1 MKYFWDTITS
11 VAYWR
16 YVLFSRSGI
25 QALLSIAGA
34 IWLIIEVLDFFQIY
48 TRDEYGKFGFAIVLL
63 VSSFL
68 AILVRRPI
76 TSIEVRFPEHDFY
89 LEVRIGDLFDAAGA
103 VVISSNTVFESDV
116 ANGKIDPNSLQGQF
130 VAKYFPGDQCR
141 LINKIQE
148 ILTDVGEPPYPLGT
162 TVSIDTNGKT
172 FYLLAMSELNRQ
184 GNARSTPEGVDQA
197 LASFWRYIREAGAL
211 QELAVPVIGTARGRL
226 NISRKK
232 MIERISQSYAEA
244 SREGK
249 FTDRLVIMV
258 HPNDARRF
266 QVNLYDIKDHLT
278 HTLERM

>member
-1 MKYFWDTITS
+1 MKYFWDTVTS

-34 IWLIIEVLDFFQIY
+34 IWLIIEVLDFFKIY
-48 TRDEYGKFGFAIVLL
+48 TRDEYGKYGFAIVLL
-63 VSSFL
+63 FSGFL
-68 AILVRRPI
+68 AILIRRPI
-76 TSIEVRFPEHDFY
+76 TSIEVRFPEHDFS

-130 VAKYFPGDQCR
+130 VAKYFTGDQGQ
-141 LINKIQE
+141 LIKEIQE
-148 ILTDVGEPPYPLGT
+148 CLIDVGQRPYPLGT
-162 TVSIDTNGKT
+162 TVPINTHGKT
-172 FYLLAMSELNRQ
+172 FYLLAMSELNTQ

-197 LASFWRYIREAGAL
+197 LGSFWRYIRESGAL
-211 QELAVPVIGTARGRL
+211 QELAVPVFGTARGRL

-244 SREGK
+244 SRQGK
-249 FTDRLVIMV
+249 FTDRLVIVV
-258 HPNDARRF
+258 HPNDARKF

-278 HTLERM
+278 HTLERI

>member
-1 MKYFWDTITS
+1 MKYFWDTINS

-48 TRDEYGKFGFAIVLL
+48 TRGEYGNYGFAIVLL
-63 VSSFL
+63 VSGFL

-76 TSIEVRFPEHDFY
+76 TSIEVRFPEHDFC
-89 LEVRIGDLFDAAGA
+89 LEVRIGDLFDAPGA

-130 VAKYFPGDQCR
+130 VAKYFTGDQGQ
-141 LINKIQE
+141 LIKKIQE
-148 ILTDVGEPPYPLGT
+148 CLIDAGQRPYPLGT
-162 TVSIDTNGKT
+162 TVPINTHGKT
-172 FYLLAMSELNRQ
+172 FYLLAMSELNTQ

-197 LASFWRYIREAGAL
+197 LGGFWRYIRESGAL

-249 FTDRLVIMV
+249 FTDRLVIVV

-266 QVNLYDIKDHLT
+266 QVNLYDIKDHLS
-278 HTLERM
+278 HTLERI